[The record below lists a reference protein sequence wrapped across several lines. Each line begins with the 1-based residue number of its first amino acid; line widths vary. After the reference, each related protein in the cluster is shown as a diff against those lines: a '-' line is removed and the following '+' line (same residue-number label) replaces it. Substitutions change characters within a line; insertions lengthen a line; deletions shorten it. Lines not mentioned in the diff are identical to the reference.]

1 MSYFKSRFDYILE
14 ADAAPAPE
22 PAPDVQP
29 ANDQEAMAQQ
39 LDTAKPS
46 DFDVKAAERQT
57 RVDHVKIEQIS
68 TLSNWIK
75 QVDDFVLFLNDT
87 NSNSMQMQLHSAPC
101 DSMFED
107 IARSEKKKIARLAA
121 DLGTLSQSL
130 KGCLASAND

>member
-57 RVDHVKIEQIS
+57 RIDHVKVDQIN
-68 TLSNWIK
+68 TLNDWIG
-75 QVDDFVLFLNDT
+75 QIDAFVLFLNDT
-87 NSNSMQMQLHSAPC
+87 KTNSIQIQLHSAPC
-101 DSMFED
+101 DSMFES
-107 IARSEKKKIARLAA
+107 IARSEKKRISRLAA
-121 DLGTLSQSL
+121 DLGTLGQNL
-130 KGCLASAND
+130 KGYLASAND